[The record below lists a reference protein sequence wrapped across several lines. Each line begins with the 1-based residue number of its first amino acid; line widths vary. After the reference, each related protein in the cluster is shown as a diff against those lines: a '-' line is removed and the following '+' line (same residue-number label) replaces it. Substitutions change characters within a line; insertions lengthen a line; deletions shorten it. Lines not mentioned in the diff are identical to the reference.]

1 MGKELKDF
9 KNFAFKKITKED
21 LESVLKIRNQEE
33 VRKASI
39 NNKII
44 TWDDH
49 VKWFNKKNMTNFF
62 NHYCL
67 KHNNKFIGVGY

>member
-49 VKWFNKKNMTNFF
+49 VKWFNKKIISDFF
-62 NHYCL
+62 HHYCL
-67 KHNNKFIGVGY
+67 IINL

>member
-21 LESVLKIRNQEE
+21 LKFVLKIRNQEE

-39 NNKII
+39 NN
-44 TWDDH
+44 
-49 VKWFNKKNMTNFF
+49 
-62 NHYCL
+62 YL
-67 KHNNKFIGVGY
+67 G